1 VGKARP
7 SVWALAR
14 VKVRARVWV
23 WLRVWSREG
32 VIEDMVKG
40 MFEGV
45 SKARPP
51 VWALVSV

>member
-1 VGKARP
+1 MGKARP

-32 VIEDMVKG
+32 VIEDMIKG

-51 VWALVSV
+51 VWALASV